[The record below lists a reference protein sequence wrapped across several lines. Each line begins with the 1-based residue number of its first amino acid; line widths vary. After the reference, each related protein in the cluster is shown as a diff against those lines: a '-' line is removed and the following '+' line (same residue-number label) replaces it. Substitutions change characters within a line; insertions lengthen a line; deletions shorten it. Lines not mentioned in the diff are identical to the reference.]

1 MWWMRWSIEVIPSC
15 QLSGGNTSSFH
26 PLWCCS
32 VDRLSDGLSTVE
44 SNGYNKRMR
53 QQTPSKQGMT
63 SFMFWRTLSRA
74 QYLTTQQRQHASWC
88 IPSISSW
95 DESLSNSQQY
105 ASFLPLFWIRT
116 VRENQ
121 PSASDGSI
129 DDNRQARLASFHHE
143 YIETRCHCIF
153 MVQSQHY
160 KVYRFPHSSINLL
173 RFLKSAVS
181 KSFFAVKSSIRY
193 CTTRDLTSCCQH
205 PTMILATSMH
215 FIYALDETILEGS
228 VC

>member
-1 MWWMRWSIEVIPSC
+1 
-15 QLSGGNTSSFH
+15 
-26 PLWCCS
+26 
-32 VDRLSDGLSTVE
+32 
-44 SNGYNKRMR
+44 MR

-74 QYLTTQQRQHASWC
+74 RYLTTQHRQHGVC
-88 IPSISSW
+88 MLLDVPSISTW

-105 ASFLPLFWIRT
+105 ASFLPWFWIKR

-143 YIETRCHCIF
+143 YLETKCQCVV

-160 KVYRFPHSSINLL
+160 KAYRFPHSSISLL
-173 RFLKSAVS
+173 RSLKLVVF
-181 KSFFAVKSSIRY
+181 KSLIAVKSSIRY
-193 CTTRDLTSCCQH
+193 CTASYNDTGNINALHLCFKRNDSR
-205 PTMILATSMH
+205 TML
-215 FIYALDETILEGS
+215 
-228 VC
+228 

>member
-1 MWWMRWSIEVIPSC
+1 
-15 QLSGGNTSSFH
+15 
-26 PLWCCS
+26 
-32 VDRLSDGLSTVE
+32 
-44 SNGYNKRMR
+44 
-53 QQTPSKQGMT
+53 
-63 SFMFWRTLSRA
+63 MFWRTLSRA
-74 QYLTTQQRQHASWC
+74 RYLTTQHRQHGVC
-88 IPSISSW
+88 MLLDVPSISTW

-105 ASFLPLFWIRT
+105 ASFLPWFWIKR

-143 YIETRCHCIF
+143 YLETKCQCVV

-160 KVYRFPHSSINLL
+160 KAYRFPHSSISLL
-173 RFLKSAVS
+173 RSLKSVVF
-181 KSFFAVKSSIRY
+181 KSLIAVKSSIRY

-215 FIYALDETILEGS
+215 FIYALNETILERS
-228 VC
+228 VCYQSTTSNLQMRPFKYCGTGMHHDMNAGLHQRSNPEKRTEKVGKHQMT